1 MMHEVISP
9 VTDMLAEGFHARSDE
24 DISTIVAE
32 MTITAR
38 QDIEGAC
45 MSWGDHPILG
55 SVLAVVAFAGASY
68 LFKPFV

>member
-9 VTDMLAEGFHARSDE
+9 VTTMLAEGFHARSDE

-32 MTITAR
+32 MTVTAR
-38 QDIEGAC
+38 QDIEGVT
-45 MSWGDHPILG
+45 MSWGTHPVLG
-55 SVLAVVAFAGASY
+55 TILAVVAFAGSSY